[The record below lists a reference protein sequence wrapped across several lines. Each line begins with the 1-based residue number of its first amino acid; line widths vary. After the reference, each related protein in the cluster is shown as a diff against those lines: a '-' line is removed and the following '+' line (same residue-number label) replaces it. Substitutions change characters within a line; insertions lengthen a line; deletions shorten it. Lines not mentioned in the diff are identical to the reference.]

1 MRLYLIP
8 ALAIL
13 AVPALNAQD
22 SPNMAAVRALY
33 EMNKGVVIKT
43 AEQVAEDLY
52 GFQPTPE
59 VRSMGQLLGHV
70 ANANYSFCSAALGE
84 KSPSPSNYEKAATKA
99 DIVKGITGSFAYCD
113 TAYQM
118 TDAKAAEAATVFGS
132 KQNRL
137 YALVFNVA
145 HNNEHYGNL
154 VTYMR
159 LKGMT
164 PPSSQRGGM

>member
-1 MRLYLIP
+1 MKWTMFAAMLVAAP
-8 ALAIL
+8 ALQ
-13 AVPALNAQD
+13 AQSPD
-22 SPNMAAVRALY
+22 SPNVAAMRALY

-52 GFQPTPE
+52 GFKPTPE
-59 VRSMGQLLGHV
+59 VRSLGQLLGHV
-70 ANANYSFCSAALGE
+70 ANANFMFCSMALGE
-84 KSPSPSNYEKAATKA
+84 KSPNATDYEKAATKA
-99 DIVKGITGSFAYCD
+99 DIVAGIKEAFSYCD
-113 TAYQM
+113 KAFQM
-118 TDAKAAEAATVFGS
+118 SDAKAAEAATVFGS

-164 PPSSQRGGM
+164 PPSSQR